1 MNGAMIGA
9 RQSTCVAIS
18 NRAILIEGAPGAGKS
33 SLALAL
39 IDRGAMLV
47 GDDSVMLERVAGQLV
62 ARPHPATRGLL
73 EVRNLGLLPFAVCDR
88 APVALMLRLDHEAP
102 RFMETAQATMI
113 GGISVPMIR
122 LWPDSPVLALRAE
135 LALSRY
141 GTVAG

>member
-1 MNGAMIGA
+1 MSAGMIGA
-9 RQSTCVAIS
+9 RQSTCVAIG
-18 NRAILIEGAPGAGKS
+18 NRAILIEGPPGTGKS

-39 IDRGAMLV
+39 IDRGAVLV
-47 GDDSVMLERVAGQLV
+47 GDDSVMLDVVSGQLV

-73 EVRNLGLLPFAVCDR
+73 EVRNLGLLPFAVCEQ
-88 APVALMLRLDHEAP
+88 APVALMLRLDREVP
-102 RFMETAQATMI
+102 RFIETAQTTVIA
-113 GGISVPMIR
+113 GLSVPMIR